1 MIHIPILR
9 KGREYES
16 LDQAEVLHHRSRKP
30 FARIS
35 QANVGLIRRDLL
47 DQAAM
52 KEALTALSVEELLSI
67 CSRAADL
74 FAQGDLPL
82 GDSSQTPQDYVEQT
96 SATTGLPHVMVG
108 RNMEKIR
115 NVLANM
121 RTIIRGLTRNL
132 DLNILDN
139 GTGVDAGTAVSYF
152 PRGRSLGVVL
162 PSNSPGVHSLWIPAV
177 ALKTPLI
184 LKPGGSEPWTP
195 FRIVQALIQAG
206 CPREAFGYYPA
217 DHAGGAEILRQCGR
231 GIIFGDVG
239 STGRWRNDPRIEVHG
254 PGYSKVI
261 IGDDLIDQ
269 WEQYLDVMV
278 SSILEN
284 GGRSCVNASA
294 VWVPSR
300 GDEIAGAL
308 AERLTRAVPLAADDD
323 RAQLAP
329 FVDPEV
335 ARRIS
340 AIIDQGM
347 SQAGATEVTASHRE
361 GGRLVDWNGSSY
373 LLPTIIRCA
382 ADHDLAN
389 REFLFPFA
397 SVIEAP
403 TSELPDSLGP
413 SLVVTAITRDEKLIQ
428 RLIGCPHIDRL
439 NIGPIPTYQV
449 KWDQPHEGNLFDHLY
464 SRRAFQ
470 SSFEAA

>member
-16 LDQAEVLHHRSRKP
+16 LDKVEVLHHRTRQT
-30 FARIS
+30 FAKIS

-52 KEALTALSVEELLSI
+52 KDALSAVKVAELLSI
-67 CSRAADL
+67 CSRGADL
-74 FAQGDLPL
+74 FINGDLPL
-82 GDSSQTPQDYVEQT
+82 GDSRQTPQDYVEQT
-96 SATTGLPHVMVG
+96 SATTGLPHVMVR

-115 NVLANM
+115 SVLANM

-132 DLNILDN
+132 DLRILDT
-139 GTGVDAGTAVSYF
+139 GTGEDAGSAVSYF

-177 ALKTPLI
+177 ALKTPLV
-184 LKPGGSEPWTP
+184 LKPGGTEPWTP
-195 FRIVQALIQAG
+195 FRIVQALIEAG

-231 GIIFGDVG
+231 GMIFGDLG
-239 STGRWRNDPRIEVHG
+239 STGRWANDPRIEVHG

-261 IGDDLIDQ
+261 IGDDLIDH
-269 WEQYLDVMV
+269 WDEYLDILV

-300 GDEIAGAL
+300 GDEIAEAL
-308 AERLTRAVPLAADDD
+308 AERLARAVPLEAEDE

-347 SQAGATEVTASHRE
+347 TQTGATEVTSHYRN
-361 GGRLVDWNGSSY
+361 GGRLVEWNGSSY
-373 LLPTIIRCA
+373 LLPTIVRCA
-382 ADHDLAN
+382 PDHDLAN

-397 SVIEAP
+397 SVVEAP
-403 TSELPDSLGP
+403 TAGLPGALGS
-413 SLVVTAITRDEKLIQ
+413 SLVVTAITRDQNMIN
-428 RLIGCPHIDRL
+428 RLILSPQIDRL
-439 NIGPIPTYQV
+439 NIGPIPTWQV